1 VRQVEGAN
9 YSWDF
14 VHASFWV
21 LVFNGIFYAL
31 QKYGTDQTIVQR
43 YLTAKSDH
51 AAKRAAYI
59 GVFTSLPIWTLFM
72 IIGIALYT
80 FYQTGVQPPLPEGI
94 KADEVFPFFI
104 STQLPVGIK
113 GLIIAAL
120 SAGAISSLDSDI
132 NCLAAIG
139 VQDYY
144 LKIKPDASDRRQLF
158 VGRLLVFIVGI
169 ACIGVSMLYALWDGE
184 GVLGVVFQLY
194 AIFSAGIV
202 GILLLGLF
210 SKRANRQG
218 LYWGIGAAVLF
229 TAYALLT
236 STPIGVGEEKH
247 ILLDLGSLNYTHHK
261 LMLGV
266 YSHVVLFVVAY
277 IASLAYYKK
286 DAADDLTVYG
296 FLKMRKETKGN

>member
-1 VRQVEGAN
+1 
-9 YSWDF
+9 
-14 VHASFWV
+14 
-21 LVFNGIFYAL
+21 
-31 QKYGTDQTIVQR
+31 
-43 YLTAKSDH
+43 
-51 AAKRAAYI
+51 
-59 GVFTSLPIWTLFM
+59 M

-80 FYQTGVQPPLPEGI
+80 FYQTNVQPPLPEGI

-104 STQLPVGIK
+104 STQLPIGIK

-144 LKIKPDASDRRQLF
+144 LKLKPDASDRRQLF
-158 VGRLLVFIVGI
+158 VGRVLVFIVGI
-169 ACIGVSMLYALWDGE
+169 ACIGVSMLYAMWDGE

-210 SKRANRQG
+210 SKRANKKG

-236 STPIGVGEEKH
+236 STPIGVGADKH
-247 ILLDLGSLNYTHHK
+247 ILLDLGSWNYTHHK

-266 YSHVVLFVVAY
+266 YSHIVLFVVAY
-277 IASLAYYKK
+277 LASLVYYKT

-296 FLKMRKETKGN
+296 FLKMRKETKKGN